1 MECWNEYVTELPL
14 LVTERNRAVCP
25 FVQRVAGRS
34 DPCVV
39 VLARVVWSLQM
50 VSFPEASKSV
60 LHELPIIHCR
70 SNNVFLPLDLLN
82 TILFPILMHL

>member
-1 MECWNEYVTELPL
+1 MDGDKTSVCQSMECWNEYVTELPL

-34 DPCVV
+34 DLCVV
-39 VLARVVWSLQM
+39 VLTRVVWSLQT

-60 LHELPIIHCR
+60 LHELPIN
-70 SNNVFLPLDLLN
+70 SLQKQ
-82 TILFPILMHL
+82 